1 MRRWAGASARW
12 AARTAARFDLLHP
25 RLYRPLL
32 SIGSTTEGERHLAPK
47 AQLSRTRARRA
58 SPALGRGQ
66 MVILLGVL
74 AVLSAVVFSSA
85 ARAQSG
91 GVPRPDEYPVAPE
104 PEPDPTPRPDSD
116 RVEASPPAPAPRAP
130 APTAPAP
137 TEAAPAPAAPIVPRS
152 PASPSAAEP
161 QSSPPVRGAA
171 SRRRKRAKQRK
182 AARRARVARHAR
194 RARIARQAEARAS
207 VEPPRARSVFDD
219 DLALSRVSG
228 RDTDH
233 ESPPLQ
239 LIAFALLALVLASA
253 SFLALT
259 LRLSREWR
267 V

>member
-85 ARAQSG
+85 
-91 GVPRPDEYPVAPE
+91 
-104 PEPDPTPRPDSD
+104 
-116 RVEASPPAPAPRAP
+116 PRAP

-182 AARRARVARHAR
+182 AARR
-194 RARIARQAEARAS
+194 
-207 VEPPRARSVFDD
+207 
-219 DLALSRVSG
+219 
-228 RDTDH
+228 
-233 ESPPLQ
+233 
-239 LIAFALLALVLASA
+239 
-253 SFLALT
+253 
-259 LRLSREWR
+259 
-267 V
+267 